1 MLFEIRHVT
10 EYVYD
15 ATVRES
21 VMELWMQPRSGGGH
35 HLVNAEI
42 EIDPPAQLFSFADN
56 WGNTVRY
63 FDVPFPHQRLT
74 ITARSLVDADEAE
87 PVPEALDVGEWERL
101 RGEPVRADCWDFLR
115 PHGFATP
122 TRALRRFC
130 RERGIDK
137 LTSLDPLTALRRL
150 NTILYQGL
158 DYEPGV
164 TAADSPIDEA
174 LIAGRG
180 VCQDFAHIMIA
191 ICRGWGVPARY
202 VSGYLGASRD
212 EHERFNPEA
221 THAWIEVF
229 LPSLRWIGFDPTND
243 ALAGPRHIPVAIGR
257 DYSDVPP
264 ARGVFKGDAESR
276 LSVGVSVRE
285 STASLDERQY
295 LQLSA
300 PAIAAAR
307 RRASSAALLDQHHH
321 QQQQQQ
327 QQSRR

>member
-15 ATVRES
+15 DAVRES
-21 VMELWMQPRSGGGH
+21 VMELWMQPRTGAGH
-35 HLVNAEI
+35 HLVSFELD
-42 EIDPPAQLFSFADN
+42 IDPPAQVFSFADN

-63 FDVPFPHQRLT
+63 FDVPFPHRRLT
-74 ITARSLVDADEAE
+74 LTARSLVEADPAPPLPDTLDPAE
-87 PVPEALDVGEWERL
+87 WDRL
-101 RGEPVRADCWDFLR
+101 RSEAVRGDCWDFLR
-115 PHGFATP
+115 PHGFASP
-122 TRALRRFC
+122 TKALRRFC
-130 RERGIDK
+130 KSHGADE
-137 LTSLDPLTALRRL
+137 LTALDPLTALRRL

-174 LIAGRG
+174 LNAGRG
-180 VCQDFAHIMIA
+180 VCQDFAHIMLA

-202 VSGYLGASRD
+202 VSGYLGSSG
-212 EHERFNPEA
+212 EQHERFNPEA
-221 THAWIEVF
+221 THAWVEVF
-229 LPSLRWIGFDPTND
+229 LPSLRWVGFDPTND
-243 ALAGPRHIPVAIGR
+243 AIAGPRHIPVAIGR

-264 ARGVFKGDAESR
+264 ARGVFKGDAESQ

-285 STASLDERQY
+285 STTRPDEREY
-295 LQLSA
+295 LRLSA

-327 QQSRR
+327 QQQ